1 VSEVKG
7 AQTALGRRC
16 ALDIFVA
23 RQPILARNQ
32 HTCAYELFFRGG
44 MKNVFPQLEGETATT
59 KLLSDSFFSIG
70 MDKITHGKKAFINFP
85 EALLVKKMPMFFPK
99 ESITVEILETVQPTE
114 EVLSSCRELS
124 SAGYEL
130 AMDDFIYSDKFIPLL
145 ELADLI
151 KFDIRLSSMEE
162 IRSVLTELRKYKKL
176 KFIAEKVET
185 PDEFKQA
192 LALGFEYFQGYFFA
206 RPQIIEGKQIPPF
219 KLNLLQIVAEAN
231 RDDFDFTRLEKHIL
245 QDVSISYKLLKYI
258 NSAFFRRVNEISSIK
273 QALVLLGER
282 EVKRFVSLMVIAKL
296 APGKPD
302 ELLQSSIIRAKL
314 CELLTKHCKKV
325 FNESE
330 AFTLGLFSHIDAI
343 LDEKMDSILKDLPL
357 STAIKEA
364 LTSETGPLGDLIR
377 LTKAYEKGDWEAF
390 QEPSS
395 RIGLDEEAAPG
406 CYMEAVGWAEA
417 LVAIQ

>member
-1 VSEVKG
+1 M
-7 AQTALGRRC
+7 
-16 ALDIFVA
+16 DIFVA
-23 RQPILARNQ
+23 RQPIMARNQ
-32 HTCAYELFFRGG
+32 RTSAYELFFRGG
-44 MKNVFPQLEGETATT
+44 TKNVFPQIEGETATT

-85 EALLVKKMPMFFPK
+85 EALIVKKMPMLFPK
-99 ESITVEILETVQPTE
+99 ETITVEILESVRPTE
-114 EVLSSCRELS
+114 EVISSCRELA
-124 SAGYEL
+124 SAGYDL
-130 AMDDFIYSDKFIPLL
+130 AMDDFIYSENLIPLL

-151 KFDIRLSSMEE
+151 KFDLRLSSTEE
-162 IRSVLTELRKYKKL
+162 IRDVLNKLKRNRKL

-185 PDEFKQA
+185 PDEFNQA
-192 LALGFEYFQGYFFA
+192 LGLGFDYFQGYFFA
-206 RPQIIEGKQIPPF
+206 RPQIIKGKQIPPF

-231 RDDFDFTRLEKHIL
+231 RDDFDFTRLERHIL
-245 QDVSISYKLLKYI
+245 QDVLISYKLLKYI

-314 CELLTKHCKKV
+314 CELLARHCKKDY
-325 FNESE
+325 NESE
-330 AFTLGLFSHIDAI
+330 AFTLGLFSLIDAI
-343 LDEKMDSILKDLPL
+343 LDEEMETILRDLPL
-357 STAIKEA
+357 STAIKDA

-377 LTKAYEKGDWEAF
+377 LAKAYEKGDWETF
-390 QEPSS
+390 QDASTN
-395 RIGLDEEAAPG
+395 IGLDEEAAPR

-417 LVAIQ
+417 LAAIQ